1 MVSKRKT
8 VMPTM
13 KLDNLVR
20 LLNEGIAA
28 GNARREQERQSQS
41 VIPKEV
47 YDRLSPNRQQVIDT
61 LTSLTHP
68 DEDVWVR
75 QVYAAVNDGFFEKAG
90 RLIWP
95 HSTRLARRML
105 DGLTI

>member
-1 MVSKRKT
+1 MVT
-8 VMPTM
+8 H
-13 KLDNLVR
+13 
-20 LLNEGIAA
+20 
-28 GNARREQERQSQS
+28 
-41 VIPKEV
+41 EV
-47 YDRLSPNRQQVIDT
+47 YDRLSPNRQYVIDT
-61 LTSLTHP
+61 LVSLTHP

-105 DGLTI
+105 DGLETGR

>member
-1 MVSKRKT
+1 MV
-8 VMPTM
+8 M
-13 KLDNLVR
+13 
-20 LLNEGIAA
+20 
-28 GNARREQERQSQS
+28 
-41 VIPKEV
+41 KEV

-61 LTSLTHP
+61 LVSLTHP

-105 DGLTI
+105 DGLETGR

>member
-1 MVSKRKT
+1 MVSKRTT

-13 KLDNLVR
+13 KSDNLVR

-28 GNARREQERQSQS
+28 SNARRKQESHSQS
-41 VIPKEV
+41 IIPKEV

-61 LTSLTHP
+61 LASLTHP

-75 QVYAAVNDGFFEKAG
+75 QVYAAVNDGFFEKTG
-90 RLIWP
+90 RLIYP
-95 HSTRLARRML
+95 HSQKLARKML
-105 DGLTI
+105 EG

>member
-1 MVSKRKT
+1 MVTK
-8 VMPTM
+8 
-13 KLDNLVR
+13 D
-20 LLNEGIAA
+20 
-28 GNARREQERQSQS
+28 
-41 VIPKEV
+41 V

-61 LTSLTHP
+61 LNTLYDP
-68 DEDVWVR
+68 PEWVR

-105 DGLTI
+105 DGLETGR